1 MAPAALTV
9 QFLSWVADRPRNYA
23 DTMEAWHT
31 TCPRLTVWEDAVSDG
46 LICLESRGTMR
57 DAKVLLTARG
67 RKLLNGHGTA

>member
-9 QFLSWVADRPRNYA
+9 QFLSWVADRPRSYA

-46 LICLESRGTMR
+46 LICLESRGAMR